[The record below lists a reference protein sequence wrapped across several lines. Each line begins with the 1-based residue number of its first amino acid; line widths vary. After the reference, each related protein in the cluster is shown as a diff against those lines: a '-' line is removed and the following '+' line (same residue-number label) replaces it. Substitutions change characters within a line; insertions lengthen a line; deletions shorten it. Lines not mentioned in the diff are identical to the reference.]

1 MGSVADPAP
10 VGHRNHHMTDEAVC
24 PREVSEGRAGAGG
37 THACLSLSSCPQNP
51 PHRGCLL
58 QVSRELA
65 AAGLGTPGHGLGG
78 GQQLEFKSQLGHS
91 LTV

>member
-1 MGSVADPAP
+1 
-10 VGHRNHHMTDEAVC
+10 MTDEAVC
-24 PREVSEGRAGAGG
+24 PREVSGVGG
-37 THACLSLSSCPQNP
+37 THACLSLSSGPRNP

-65 AAGLGTPGHGLGG
+65 AAGLGTSGHRLGG